1 MTLRRMAL
9 LARRLL
15 NIAQALVFPRMVLA
29 MAFQLVCIECD
40 SVGVIIDGS
49 ELAPPSTIVKCSHC
63 RSARGTLG
71 DLRNLAT
78 SGRRDLFETNP
89 GLNA

>member
-1 MTLRRMAL
+1 
-9 LARRLL
+9 
-15 NIAQALVFPRMVLA
+15 
-29 MAFQLVCIECD
+29 MAFRLVCVECG

-63 RSARGTLG
+63 QSARGTLG

-78 SGRRDLFETNP
+78 SGRRDLFDAAPNRMPE
-89 GLNA
+89 